1 MFNLNAQADP
11 KTESQEDSIT
21 LGPLF
26 VKNYSNDAFR
36 VLEYIDD
43 NSTEEY
49 GVCEFSGNQ
58 SEIAKNLGHSKVTV
72 NRLIRQLQNDKLIRI
87 SNRTRGKYQ
96 VTEKGKELI
105 KKMNNV
111 L

>member
-1 MFNLNAQADP
+1 MFKSVKLSKEFAESTENALDN
-11 KTESQEDSIT
+11 TV
-21 LGPLF
+21 L

-36 VLEYIDD
+36 VLEYIND
-43 NSTEEY
+43 NSVEEY

-58 SEIAKNLGHSKVTV
+58 NEIAKTLGHSKVTV
-72 NRLIRQLQNDKLIRI
+72 NRLIKQLQSDKLIRI

-105 KKMNNV
+105 RRMNNT